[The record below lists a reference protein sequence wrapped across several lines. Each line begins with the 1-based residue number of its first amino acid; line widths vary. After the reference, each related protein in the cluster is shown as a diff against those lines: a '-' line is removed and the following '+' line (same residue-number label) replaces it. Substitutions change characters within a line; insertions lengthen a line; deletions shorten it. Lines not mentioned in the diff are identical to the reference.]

1 MTGAFDYFVIFAE
14 MRTGS
19 NFLESNLN
27 ALGDLRCYG
36 EAFNPHFIGYPNS
49 TDILGVTQ
57 AAREEDPERLI
68 DAIKEG
74 TDGLGGFRFFHD
86 HDARALDLCLADRR
100 CAKIILTRNP
110 LDSYVSWKIAQAT
123 GQWKLT
129 NVKRRRDHRAV
140 FDMAEFSDHVA
151 RLQAF
156 QIHLLN
162 RLQTSGQTAFYVAYE
177 DLQDVAVMN
186 GLARYLGSAERLDKL
201 DGSLKKQNPAAP
213 SEKVENFDEM
223 ARALSGLDSFNL
235 TRTPNFE
242 PRRGAGVPG
251 YVTGAETPLL
261 YMPVRSGP
269 EAEICRWLAALD
281 GVAPGDLPT
290 KFNQKDLRQWKRRNK
305 GHRSFT
311 VLRHPLARAH
321 AVFCERILPRGPGTF
336 ADIRKTL
343 RNCGTSTSCRCRA
356 AAPAPD
362 GTATRIAGPSWRS
375 WGSCAPTSPA
385 RRVSA
390 SMLTGPRRRRR
401 WKAWRRSRS
410 RTGSCARR
418 RWPTTC
424 PGWPAPSG
432 MAARPCRPRC
442 SRTRRSRWPT
452 STTTR
457 WKRWPPRS
465 ISATTSCSGSTVGA
479 EAGSGRLNGLRL
491 CQDGVQGRRV
501 PVGAQLGAERTV
513 PQRARDQR
521 QRLEVFHPGIVG
533 RQQREDEIDGLTI
546 HGIEIDGFFQ
556 KHHRPDDLGDV

>member
-1 MTGAFDYFVIFAE
+1 MNGAFDYFVIFAE

-57 AAREEDPERLI
+57 AAREADPERLI
-68 DAIKEG
+68 DAIREG

-110 LDSYVSWKIAQAT
+110 LDSYVSRKIAQAT

-186 GLARYLGSAERLDKL
+186 GLARYLGSAGRLDKL

-269 EAEICRWLAALD
+269 EAQICRWLAALD
-281 GVAPGDLPT
+281 GVNPADLPT

-343 RNCGTSTSCRCRA
+343 RNVHKLPLPGGSPGPEWDRDAHRGAFMAFLGFLRA
-356 AAPAPD
+356 NLAGQTGIRVDAHWATQAATLEGMAQVALPDRILREEEMAEQLPGLARTVGHGGPAAP
-362 GTATRIAGPSWRS
+362 
-375 WGSCAPTSPA
+375 
-385 RRVSA
+385 
-390 SMLTGPRRRRR
+390 
-401 WKAWRRSRS
+401 
-410 RTGSCARR
+410 
-418 RWPTTC
+418 
-424 PGWPAPSG
+424 PAPKPDTPFALADIYDDE
-432 MAARPCRPRC
+432 MEDLAAKVYQRDYVLFGFD
-442 SRTRRSRWPT
+442 RW
-452 STTTR
+452 
-457 WKRWPPRS
+457 
-465 ISATTSCSGSTVGA
+465 G
-479 EAGSGRLNGLRL
+479 
-491 CQDGVQGRRV
+491 
-501 PVGAQLGAERTV
+501 
-513 PQRARDQR
+513 
-521 QRLEVFHPGIVG
+521 
-533 RQQREDEIDGLTI
+533 
-546 HGIEIDGFFQ
+546 
-556 KHHRPDDLGDV
+556 